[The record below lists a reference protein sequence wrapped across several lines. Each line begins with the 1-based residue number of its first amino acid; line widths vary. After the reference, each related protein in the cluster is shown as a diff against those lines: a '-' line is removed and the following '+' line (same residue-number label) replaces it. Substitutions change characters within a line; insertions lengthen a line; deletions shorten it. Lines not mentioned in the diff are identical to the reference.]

1 MKDLNLSKGKR
12 SALIE
17 EIRLAIV
24 TRLDEMVDS
33 LLLSKENQ
41 SSLTMKEEV
50 ERTLKERRF

>member
-1 MKDLNLSKGKR
+1 MKDLNLAKGKR

-33 LLLSKENQ
+33 LLLSKEDQ
-41 SSLTMKEEV
+41 SSLTMKEEI
-50 ERTLKERRF
+50 ELTLTKKED